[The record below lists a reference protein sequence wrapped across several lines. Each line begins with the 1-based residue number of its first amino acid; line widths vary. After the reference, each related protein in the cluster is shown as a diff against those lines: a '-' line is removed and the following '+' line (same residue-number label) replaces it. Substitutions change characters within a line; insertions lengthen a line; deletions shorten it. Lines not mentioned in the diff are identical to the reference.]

1 MFKELPP
8 SISKD
13 SVNNTEVVITD
24 RVYEYT
30 YLKLILERLF
40 ASAGS
45 VRFKSDDPVI
55 NLTLLSLMLD
65 FGLVQQ
71 FASLLNL
78 PSVQSLQDTSRLDT
92 KQLQVNLF

>member
-1 MFKELPP
+1 M
-8 SISKD
+8 
-13 SVNNTEVVITD
+13 ITD

-30 YLKLILERLF
+30 YLKLILENLF
-40 ASAGS
+40 NSVGS

-92 KQLQVNLF
+92 KQLQVNLFLTTSNAERS